1 MLFAGQSPESLDC
14 RLLFGF
20 SIGRSVDLVSYL
32 HSDSLLLSR
41 EKTTAIRTAVESRY
55 CLRIYELTRILT
67 QQAKIHTQTKSI
79 SRLVFSLRHFHHACW
94 LRDRTQ
100 AFAAQ
105 AEASRVP
112 FACLNGARFETT
124 RSPKKK
130 YHMHPIEVVW
140 TRFNDLHSLVVTSRT
155 DVSFKMHDN
164 YSPLADKH
172 LLLGARIPRTLRRPV
187 PSQPEKIFR
196 AHPATQCELFPIRG
210 VE

>member
-1 MLFAGQSPESLDC
+1 VLFAGQSPESLDC

-20 SIGRSVDLVSYL
+20 SIVDPSISCLIFIATLSFCPGRKPPRSGP
-32 HSDSLLLSR
+32 R
-41 EKTTAIRTAVESRY
+41 
-55 CLRIYELTRILT
+55 LRVATVYELTRILT